1 MSEKKLLKEH
11 GLKKGDALSAFSVQE
26 GRRKMEELY
35 HSSGFT
41 KANVMIMEGEGPK
54 DKGVVYEIHEG
65 PLARISHVEFMGNKV
80 ASEAR
85 LKTLI
90 HSTPGYFSYASKYL
104 SSKFDRHKLEQDIE
118 TLTKYYRGL
127 GYFSARIGR
136 ELVSDDSGA
145 FVTIKF
151 IVDEGPRY
159 KIRSVAIEG
168 STKFEADKLIPFL
181 KLQKGEYYNQD
192 FMERDRSLLV
202 DLYGT
207 QGHAFADIQADP
219 RLLEVPGELDLVFR
233 ISEGAVFHVGNI
245 NVHIAGEFPHT
256 KETVILNRLSIRHG
270 DLVDSREIRNSE
282 RRLKASQLFITNP
295 QEGEP
300 PRIVVRE
307 PAYTSVEGLADSP
320 PRGSAIRGQSPEP
333 FADQVERIAHEQ
345 REHEARYG
353 KCIYSWN
360 NLRPDVPALRQTQ
373 SYTRNR

>member
-1 MSEKKLLKEH
+1 M
-11 GLKKGDALSAFSVQE
+11 
-26 GRRKMEELY
+26 RRLFDSNDDFEVLEM
-35 HSSGFT
+35 
-41 KANVMIMEGEGPK
+41 V
-54 DKGVVYEIHEG
+54 
-65 PLARISHVEFMGNKV
+65 R
-80 ASEAR
+80 EA
-85 LKTLI
+85 
-90 HSTPGYFSYASKYL
+90 
-104 SSKFDRHKLEQDIE
+104 
-118 TLTKYYRGL
+118 
-127 GYFSARIGR
+127 
-136 ELVSDDSGA
+136 V
-145 FVTIKF
+145 
-151 IVDEGPRY
+151 IVPPSRY
-159 KIRSVAIEG
+159 N
-168 STKFEADKLIPFL
+168 P
-181 KLQKGEYYNQD
+181 
-192 FMERDRSLLV
+192 
-202 DLYGT
+202 
-207 QGHAFADIQADP
+207 
-219 RLLEVPGELDLVFR
+219 EVPGELDLVFR

-307 PAYTSVEGLADSP
+307 PAYTSVEGLADSH

-360 NLRPDVPALRQTQ
+360 SLGPDEPALRQTQ